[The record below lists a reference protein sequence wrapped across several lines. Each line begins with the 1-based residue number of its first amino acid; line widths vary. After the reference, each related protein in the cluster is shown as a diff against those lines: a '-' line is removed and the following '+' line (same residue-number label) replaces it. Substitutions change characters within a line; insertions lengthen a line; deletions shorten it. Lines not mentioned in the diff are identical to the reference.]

1 MDYAATILSKLPGAS
16 KRDHGM
22 RHLIDTL
29 QTYLPQEQIDIVVR
43 AYEFGA
49 EAHEGQTRKTGEPY
63 ISHPVAV
70 AQSLAEMYL
79 DSEAI
84 MAAIL
89 HDTVEDT
96 DATLEQIEEHF
107 GQEVALLVDGV
118 SKLDQIQ
125 FRSRAEAQAESFR
138 KMMLAMIE
146 DIRVILVKLADR
158 LHNMKTLEAM
168 PASKRKRIA
177 RETLDIY
184 APIANRLGINRFK
197 VELEDLGFRYL
208 HPLRYRVFERAL
220 KKSKGSQR
228 QIVKRISDELIKT
241 LEADGIDGQV
251 IGR

>member
-22 RHLIDTL
+22 RHLVDTL
-29 QTYLPQEQIDIVVR
+29 QTYLPQEQIDTITR

-49 EAHEGQTRKTGEPY
+49 AAHEGQTRKTGAPY

-96 DATLEQIEEHF
+96 EATLAQIEEEF
-107 GQEVALLVDGV
+107 GEEVALLVDGV

-125 FRSRAEAQAESFR
+125 FRSRAEAQAE
-138 KMMLAMIE
+138 L
-146 DIRVILVKLADR
+146 
-158 LHNMKTLEAM
+158 KTW
-168 PASKRKRIA
+168 PVC
-177 RETLDIY
+177 T
-184 APIANRLGINRFK
+184 
-197 VELEDLGFRYL
+197 
-208 HPLRYRVFERAL
+208 
-220 KKSKGSQR
+220 
-228 QIVKRISDELIKT
+228 
-241 LEADGIDGQV
+241 
-251 IGR
+251 